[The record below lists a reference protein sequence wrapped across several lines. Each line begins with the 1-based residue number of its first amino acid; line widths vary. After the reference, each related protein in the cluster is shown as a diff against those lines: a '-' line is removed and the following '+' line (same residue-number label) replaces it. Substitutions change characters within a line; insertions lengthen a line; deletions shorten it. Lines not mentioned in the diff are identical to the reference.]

1 MYAAAKEESNMKPR
15 IETITI
21 WRNGKRGKTV
31 QLTPS
36 KPMFVYITE
45 SAESYDKLS
54 AGLSEDEAA
63 AAALDRRIRYLINTA
78 FGYIVQ
84 LCDMDEEKAY
94 TLIDDMAESLQ
105 ISEDGETVKLFN
117 I

>member
-1 MYAAAKEESNMKPR
+1 MQPR

-31 QLTPS
+31 QLTPL

-45 SAESYDKLS
+45 AAESYDKLS
-54 AGLSEDEAA
+54 AGLTEEEAA

-78 FGYIVQ
+78 FLYLSQ
-84 LCDMDEEKAY
+84 LCDTDKKRSYAI
-94 TLIDDMAESLQ
+94 LDDLAANLQ
-105 ISEDGETVKLFN
+105 FSKDGKTIQFRGL
-117 I
+117 